1 MPKTSKLL
9 TQDALV
15 SMQVIDSKG
24 RLMGKVKD
32 VALEVGKIGIS
43 LAVQNDNGEIQIV
56 QWGDIQAASD
66 FIILKPQS
74 QNVTQVQPQEQ
85 TQQQTKVEP
94 LSKQKTPQV
103 CPMCGKPLK
112 WIPEYERWYCYKD
125 KIYAD
130 QTEPSKD
137 EGWKEVFGE

>member
-1 MPKTSKLL
+1 MSKTGKLL
-9 TQDALV
+9 TKDALV

-94 LSKQKTPQV
+94 MTKQKTPPT
-103 CPMCGKPLK
+103 CSMCGKPLK
-112 WIPEYERWYCYKD
+112 WIPQYERWYCYKD

-130 QTEPSKD
+130 QTESSKD